1 MNCQSFEG
9 IVNELARDQH
19 SDQMQADLRERALV
33 HLDECAACARRL
45 QDERALTHRLQELAR
60 EMESLTASARVEE
73 QLLKM
78 FRQTFS
84 MPVSSPARAMN
95 RQRSEVRSQKSEI
108 MGRRNRWIMVAA
120 AVLLIVTG
128 IAGLRRYVG
137 RQSQP
142 GTGRSENAVAQTS
155 PKASQSTVNV
165 GTTNSP
171 TKPKQQLPDKTEHV
185 SRRTNPRPRSRSFTH
200 DGNTSRQVL
209 ATTPA
214 AITSDTNREVATHFM
229 PLGYAGPINLQD
241 GGQLVRVELSRSAM
255 LNMGL
260 PVNMDRYGERV
271 KADVLLGADGL
282 ARAIR
287 FVQ

>member
-9 IVNELARDQH
+9 IVSELARDQH
-19 SDQMQADLRERALV
+19 SDQMQADLRERAFV
-33 HLDECAACARRL
+33 HLEACAACARRL
-45 QDERALTHRLQELAR
+45 QDERALTRCFQEMAR
-60 EMESLTASARVEE
+60 DVKSLTVPTRVEE
-73 QLLKM
+73 QLLKT

-84 MPVSSPARAMN
+84 GPVSSPARAMN
-95 RQRSEVRSQKSEI
+95 RQRSEVRGQRSEI
-108 MGRRNRWIMVAA
+108 RGRRNRWIMAAA

-137 RQSQP
+137 RQALP
-142 GTGRSENAVAQTS
+142 GSDGSENAVAQT
-155 PKASQSTVNV
+155 PKASPSTVDV
-165 GTTNSP
+165 GTTNSQ
-171 TKPKQQLPDKTEHV
+171 TKPHKELPGTV
-185 SRRTNPRPRSRSFTH
+185 RRTNPHRRGRSFTR

-209 ATTPA
+209 ATTTTVA
-214 AITSDTNREVATHFM
+214 ANETDSEVATQFM

-241 GGQLVRVELSRSAM
+241 GGQLVRVELPRTAM
-255 LNMGL
+255 LSMGL

>member
-9 IVNELARDQH
+9 IVSELARDQH
-19 SDQMQADLRERALV
+19 SDQMQADLRERAFV
-33 HLDECAACARRL
+33 HLEACAACARRL
-45 QDERALTHRLQELAR
+45 QDGRALTRCFQEMAR
-60 EMESLTASARVEE
+60 DMKSLTVPTRVEE
-73 QLLKM
+73 QLLKT
-78 FRQTFS
+78 FRERFS
-84 MPVSSPARAMN
+84 VPVSPARAMN
-95 RQRSEVRSQKSEI
+95 RQRSEVRGQRSEI
-108 MGRRNRWIMVAA
+108 RGRWIVAVA
-120 AVLLIVTG
+120 AVLLIMLGV
-128 IAGLRRYVG
+128 AGLGLLLIER
-137 RQSQP
+137 SQP
-142 GTGRSENAVAQTS
+142 RPGQLETVEAPIV
-155 PKASQSTVNV
+155 PKDLPSITNV
-165 GTTNSP
+165 RTTNSP
-171 TKPKQQLPDKTEHV
+171 KKPDKELPGTV
-185 SRRTNPRPRSRSFTH
+185 RRTNPHRRARSFTH

>member
-9 IVNELARDQH
+9 IVSELARDQH
-19 SDQMQADLRERALV
+19 ADQMQPNLRERALV

-45 QDERALTHRLQELAR
+45 QDERALTRCFR
-60 EMESLTASARVEE
+60 EMARDMKSLTVPTRVEE
-73 QLLKM
+73 QLLKT
-78 FRQTFS
+78 FRQTFPV
-84 MPVSSPARAMN
+84 PVSSPARAMN
-95 RQRSEVRSQKSEI
+95 RQRSEVRSQRSEI
-108 MGRRNRWIMVAA
+108 RGRRNRWIMAAA

-142 GTGRSENAVAQTS
+142 GTGGWENAVAQTS
-155 PKASQSTVNV
+155 PKASPSTVNV
-165 GTTNSP
+165 GSTNSL
-171 TKPKQQLPDKTEHV
+171 TKPSPGTV
-185 SRRTNPRPRSRSFTH
+185 RRTNPHRRARSFTT